1 MANMIEFRR
10 EQFIETL
17 VDNDA
22 LLADGF
28 EEALIGHT
36 QGSNVVA
43 VYDYELCVQVLMERD
58 SMTAHDGLQ
67 CSWLLRRGQDTC
79 LYLYGVKRVGLC
91 WVSQLHYLGYV
102 TPV

>member
-1 MANMIEFRR
+1 MMPQPTKEFMANMIEFRR

-17 VDNDA
+17 ADNEA

-36 QGSNVVA
+36 QGGNVVA

-58 SMTAHDGLQ
+58 SMTAHEAIDFM
-67 CSWLLRRGQDTC
+67 DFN
-79 LYLYGVKRVGLC
+79 VVG
-91 WVSQLHYLGYV
+91 SYV
-102 TPV
+102 GDKTPVFISMA